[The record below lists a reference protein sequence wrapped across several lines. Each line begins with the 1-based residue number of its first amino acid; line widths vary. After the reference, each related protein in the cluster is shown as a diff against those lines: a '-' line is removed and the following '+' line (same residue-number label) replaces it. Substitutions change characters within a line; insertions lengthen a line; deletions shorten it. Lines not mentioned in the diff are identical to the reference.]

1 MSQTMI
7 LLYVGLGG
15 AMGACSR
22 YFLSEL
28 CVSWF
33 GRGFP
38 YGTLFVNVLGSFAMG
53 LLMSAFEQNILPNGP
68 LRHVLGLG
76 FLGALTTFSTF
87 SLDNFLLLQQ
97 GLWLK
102 MALNMCLNLF
112 ICLLATWGGFSI
124 LTRLA

>member
-1 MSQTMI
+1 MSQAVI

-22 YFLSEL
+22 HLLTEL
-28 CVSWF
+28 CVSWL

-38 YGTLFVNVLGSFAMG
+38 YGTLLVNVLGSFAMG
-53 LLMSAFEQNILPNGP
+53 FLIAALEQNFLPNWP
-68 LRHVLGLG
+68 LRHVVGLG

-87 SLDNFLLLQQ
+87 SMDNLLLLQQ

-112 ICLLATWGGFSI
+112 VCLFATWCGFNL
-124 LTRLA
+124 LTRLT